1 MRVETT
7 LQKMYDEYPDLFAT
21 RQQCLNHLFCTIGNG
36 YAWKWGQIVKSDDY
50 DKEANE
56 NDYARRRI
64 RKARQSDENSRIKQ
78 DKDAIFSN
86 RSTKKHWSKLNKKYS
101 LLYLVPDDALPD
113 WKRLVEECKKMLE
126 DDGIDWK
133 NVK

>member
-1 MRVETT
+1 M
-7 LQKMYDEYPDLFAT
+7 MYDEYPDLFAT

-56 NDYARRRI
+56 NDYARI
-64 RKARQSDENSRIKQ
+64 HMKYPRQSNENFLLKHNR
-78 DKDAIFSN
+78 DAVFGNGSSE
-86 RSTKKHWSKLNKKYS
+86 RHWSKLNKKYS

-113 WKRLVEECKKMLE
+113 WKNLVEECKKMLE

-133 NVK
+133 NVFKAIN

>member
-56 NDYARRRI
+56 NDYAKRRI
-64 RKARQSDENSRIKQ
+64 RRSRQSDENSRIKQ